1 LKKKEI
7 DEFDYE
13 TIGEKS
19 AKEITTSQ
27 IRKLLTGVIKIAN
40 KLRLFEGE
48 LTEEIKKDIEKLR
61 IQFIYQAGRH
71 EKVQEFDKTAKIS
84 KKLKEIQTKEEFEE
98 FHRFIEGVVAYH
110 RYYGGK
116 D

>member
-1 LKKKEI
+1 MEKKEF

-13 TIGEKS
+13 SIGEQS
-19 AKEITTSQ
+19 AKKITTTQ

-71 EKVQEFDKTAKIS
+71 GEVKRFDDTAKIS